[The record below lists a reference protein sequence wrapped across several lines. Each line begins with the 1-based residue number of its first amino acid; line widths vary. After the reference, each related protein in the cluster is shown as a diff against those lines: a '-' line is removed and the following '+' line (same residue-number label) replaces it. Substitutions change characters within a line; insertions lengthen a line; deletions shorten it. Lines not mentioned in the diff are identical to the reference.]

1 MSMEYSLYTYYKN
14 SSLNL
19 YQVRKHYVEH
29 FYCKRHNRNVA
40 NGVLKSIASSSKIT
54 RLIKESISNRILP
67 TYKDFLSTICSMWK
81 FMFKPNDT
89 DALATIDAAL
99 RWDIE
104 ANSLLE
110 LCTPEELKNE
120 MIKVFE
126 KFSIYEEMTEE
137 EYHSLEPITFEV
149 KEDNNNTT
157 SECRID
163 PNQTSWT
170 LTAFVHQFGKMHIGE
185 FTNKQDGTIF
195 SSCIFTND
203 EGKKTFVGFSSK
215 LGYLTSSEIERM
227 KNDLVVVKSSSGKYN
242 LYKARKNKGGW
253 EEVNI

>member
-1 MSMEYSLYTYYKN
+1 MEYSLYTYYKN

-19 YQVRKHYVEH
+19 YQMRKHYVEH
-29 FYCKRHNRNVA
+29 FYCKRHNRSVA
-40 NGVLKSIASSSKIT
+40 DGVLKSIASSSKIT
-54 RLIKESISNRILP
+54 RLIKESISNRIFP
-67 TYKDFLSTICSMWK
+67 TYEDFLSTICSMYK

-89 DALATIDAAL
+89 DALAAIDAAL

-104 ANSLLE
+104 VNSLLE
-110 LCTPEELKNE
+110 LCTSEELKDE
-120 MIKVFE
+120 MVKVFE

-137 EYHSLEPITFEV
+137 EYHSLKSISSEV
-149 KEDNNNTT
+149 KEDDIDVDKWKDK
-157 SECRID
+157 ID
-163 PNQTSWT
+163 PNQTSWA

-185 FTNKQDGTIF
+185 FVNKQDGTIF

-203 EGKKTFVGFSSK
+203 DGKKTFVGFSSK
-215 LGYLTSSEIERM
+215 LGYLTSGEIERM
-227 KNDLVVVKSSSGKYN
+227 KNDLVVVKSPSGKYN

>member
-1 MSMEYSLYTYYKN
+1 MEYSLYTYYKN

-19 YQVRKHYVEH
+19 YQVRKHYIEH
-29 FYCKRHNRNVA
+29 FYSKHHSRNE
-40 NGVLKSIASSSKIT
+40 VLGITKSIASSSKV
-54 RLIKESISNRILP
+54 SRILRESMSYKVVP
-67 TYKDFLSTICSMWK
+67 TYTDFLSTICSMLK
-81 FMFKPNDT
+81 FMFKSNET
-89 DALATIDAAL
+89 DALAAIDAAL

-104 ANSLLE
+104 VNSLLE
-110 LCTPEELKNE
+110 LCTSKELKDE

-126 KFSIYEEMTEE
+126 KFSIYGEMTDE
-137 EYHSLEPITFEV
+137 EYHSLESISSEV
-149 KEDNNNTT
+149 KEDDIDVDKWKDK
-157 SECRID
+157 ID
-163 PNQTSWT
+163 PNQTSWA

-185 FTNKQDGTIF
+185 FVNKQDGTIF

-215 LGYLTSSEIERM
+215 LGYLTPCEIERM
-227 KNDLVVVKSSSGKYN
+227 KNDLVVVKSPSGKYN